1 MFLKYKV
8 TIPEA
13 PGKLVRKNR
22 GGQTFIELEY
32 KRVYN
37 PKKRGHGKNSQ
48 DSSADAGDEFTF
60 AG

>member
-13 PGKLVRKNR
+13 PRKLVRKNR
-22 GGQTFIELEY
+22 GGQTFIEFEY

-37 PKKRGHGKNSQ
+37 PKKR
-48 DSSADAGDEFTF
+48 
-60 AG
+60 

>member
-13 PGKLVRKNR
+13 PGKLVRKNH

-37 PKKRGHGKNSQ
+37 PKKR
-48 DSSADAGDEFTF
+48 
-60 AG
+60 

>member
-22 GGQTFIELEY
+22 GGQTFIEFEY

-37 PKKRGHGKNSQ
+37 PKKR
-48 DSSADAGDEFTF
+48 
-60 AG
+60 